1 MPLNFLKKF
10 AGSKTVI
17 GVDIGTASLKI
28 VEMKS
33 GEGKPIF
40 VNYGYLQSLDYL
52 DRANA
57 AFQTST
63 LNINEEAIAGHIKS
77 LLKFSGMDTGGAVY
91 ASLPAF
97 DSFSTLIEVPSIS
110 DKEIAES
117 IGYQA
122 RQYIPVPLEE
132 STLDWTKVGER
143 VDVDGNKKT
152 QIFLIAIPNEVI
164 KRYQKIFKL
173 AGLNLVSLEVENVSL
188 ARSLT
193 MGANTPTLVMDIGS
207 RSTSFAIAENGFLR
221 FAGQTDFAGGSL
233 TQAVST
239 ALNVAV
245 RRAEDLKRQKGLR
258 SSPGGGPYEL
268 FTIIQPLL
276 DVIINEGVR
285 IKNNY
290 EGSYKSKIK
299 SVILS
304 GGGANLIGIENY
316 ISKELGIPA
325 VKANPFKNLDYPRT
339 MDPFIGEIGPIMSV
353 AVGLALKDVRS

>member
-1 MPLNFLKKF
+1 VSLNFLKKLV
-10 AGSKTVI
+10 GPKTVI

-28 VEMKS
+28 VEMKV
-33 GEGKPIF
+33 GDAKPVF
-40 VNYGYLQSLDYL
+40 LNYGYLESLDYL

-63 LNINEEAIAGHIKS
+63 LNINEEAIAGYIKS
-77 LLKFSGMDTGGAVY
+77 LLKFSGIDERGEIY

-97 DSFSTLIEVPSIS
+97 DSFSTLIEVPTIS

-122 RQYIPVPLEE
+122 RQYIPVPLDE

-143 VDVDGNKKT
+143 VDEDGNKKT
-152 QIFLIAIPNEVI
+152 QIFLIAIPNVVI

-193 MGANTPTLVMDIGS
+193 MGAKDPTLIMDIGS

-233 TQAVST
+233 TQVVST

-245 RRAEDLKRQKGLR
+245 RRAEDLKRQKGLK
-258 SSPGGGPYEL
+258 SAPGGGPYEL

-276 DVIINEGVR
+276 DVIINEGIR

-290 EGSYKSKIK
+290 ENSYKSKIK

-304 GGGANLIGIENY
+304 GGGANLLGIENY
-316 ISKELGIPA
+316 ISKELSIPVA
-325 VKANPFKNLDYPRT
+325 KANPFKNLDYPRT
-339 MDPFIGEIGPIMSV
+339 MDPFINEIGPIMSV
-353 AVGLALKDVRS
+353 AVGLGLKSAAS